1 MQLLRYLGDEGAALG
16 VLRGQRV
23 YAVWKALQ
31 RHAERDGRLDALSG
45 VLDAAVWEPKA
56 FLALSGTLGPL
67 LEEAIAADDGA
78 AVVAE
83 GGLDA
88 LRLLPFVPNPEK
100 IIGLGYNLRALCQ
113 KEGVEEPLYPQ
124 IFAKLPTSVAG
135 PRDEIEAPPAV
146 DKVDFEAELCVVI
159 GRTARRVGRAEA
171 LSYVG
176 GYTVMD
182 ELSAKIL
189 PRPKLEAQTT
199 TLALKGVDGF
209 APTGAVVVT
218 PDEAGDPSEL
228 EIVCRV
234 NGEERQRYPTSDF
247 VHDVA
252 GTIEYISSIIT
263 LHPGDLLSMGTSVG
277 IGIVEVPPRLLGD
290 GDVVECEV
298 AGWPGCR
305 NVIRIPAQRAAAR

>member
-16 VLRGQRV
+16 VLRGQQV
-23 YAVWKALQ
+23 YSVWRALQ
-31 RHAERDGRLDALSG
+31 RHVERDGRLDAWSG
-45 VLDAAVWEPKA
+45 VLEAAAWEPKA
-56 FLALSGTLGPL
+56 FLALSATLGPL
-67 LEEAIAADDGA
+67 LEEAIDADDGA
-78 AVVAE
+78 SVVAD

-100 IIGLGYNLRALCQ
+100 IIGLGYNLKALCH
-113 KEGVEEPLYPQ
+113 KEGVEEPRYPQ
-124 IFAKLPTSVAG
+124 LFAKLPSSLTA
-135 PRDEIEAPPAV
+135 PRGDVVAPPSI

-159 GRTARRVGRAEA
+159 GRTTRRVSRAEA

-176 GYTVMD
+176 GYTVMND
-182 ELSAKIL
+182 LSAKIL

-209 APTGAVVVT
+209 APVGAVVVT
-218 PDEAGDPSEL
+218 PDEVGDPAEL

-234 NGEERQRYPTSDF
+234 NGEERQRYPAADF

-252 GTIEYISSIIT
+252 ATIEYISSIIT
-263 LHPGDLLSMGTSVG
+263 LQPGDLLSMGTSVG
-277 IGIVEVPPRLLGD
+277 IGIVEVPPRLLND

-298 AGWPGCR
+298 VGWPGCR
-305 NVIRIPAQRAAAR
+305 NVVRIPAQRGGAR